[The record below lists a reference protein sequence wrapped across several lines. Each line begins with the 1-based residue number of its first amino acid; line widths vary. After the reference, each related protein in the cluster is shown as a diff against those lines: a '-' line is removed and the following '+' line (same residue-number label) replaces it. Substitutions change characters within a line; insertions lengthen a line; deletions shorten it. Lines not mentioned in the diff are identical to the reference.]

1 MRRESARELRPL
13 DPRPVL
19 AVLTLGDSFEEV
31 WPQLADSADADLL
44 AGRSLG
50 NLAPLGRASAVL
62 VAVAGSEARASESV
76 SDARAVTHHDLAVVG
91 VNPDHRLASHV
102 LRLGATDYFAL
113 PADLETL
120 RSWVRERM
128 DGARAAAQAAVL
140 GHYQQQRYDFSGIV
154 GDSPRLR
161 AALDRAAVIIPR
173 GSATILIT
181 GETGTGKELL
191 AQAIHYNGPRASEPF
206 VEVNCTALPATLLE
220 AELFGYEEGAFTDA
234 RTAKPGLVEA
244 AHGGTILLD
253 EIGDLPLEL
262 QAKLLKVLEDKRVR
276 RLGAL
281 RGIDVDVRVV
291 ASTNVDLLQAV
302 RAGRFRED
310 LFYRLNVI
318 PLQLPPLRERG
329 NDVVQLAEHFLDRFA
344 EEYELPRPD
353 LSASSRQALLAH
365 PWAGNVR
372 ELRNSIER
380 SVLLS
385 VGLGVRVE
393 DLFPAGVQSPS
404 AASPTSALPF
414 PATLDD
420 ITRAAARLALER
432 ASGNKTLAAGTLGI
446 SRSRL
451 YRLLGEEGEA

>member
-1 MRRESARELRPL
+1 MTARAAETLSAALASDPATATRTADARPRGARSSSERPAIKSASVESASC
-13 DPRPVL
+13 
-19 AVLTLGDSFEEV
+19 GH
-31 WPQLADSADADLL
+31 
-44 AGRSLG
+44 
-50 NLAPLGRASAVL
+50 
-62 VAVAGSEARASESV
+62 
-76 SDARAVTHHDLAVVG
+76 HHDLAVVG
-91 VNPDHRLASHV
+91 VNPDHRFASHV

-113 PADLETL
+113 PADVETL

-128 DGARAAAQAAVL
+128 DGARAAAHAAVL
-140 GHYQQQRYDFSGIV
+140 GHYQQQRYDFSRIV

-161 AALDRAAVIIPR
+161 AALDRASVIIPR

-234 RTAKPGLVEA
+234 RTAKPGLFEA

-281 RGIDVDVRVV
+281 RSIDVDVRVV
-291 ASTNVDLLQAV
+291 ASTNVDLLEAV

-318 PLQLPPLRERG
+318 PLHLPPLRERG

-344 EEYELPRPD
+344 EEYQLPRPD
-353 LSASSRQALLAH
+353 LSRPTRQTLLAH

-385 VGLGVRVE
+385 GGLAVRVE
-393 DLFPAGVQSPS
+393 DLFPTGVQSRS
-404 AASPTSALPF
+404 AASPSSALPF
-414 PATLDD
+414 PASLDD

-432 ASGNKTLAAGTLGI
+432 ASGNKTFAAGILGI